1 MLSHSP
7 MFILPTLFSP
17 LLPWICYSYGNC
29 RPLWMASGPH
39 CRGLSEPFFTH
50 SLQAHRKITPVEHTS
65 SDSVLTSFTLC
76 PSYSL
81 CMSVLR
87 CTWSHTVL
95 INCKVLGVL
104 HKSKRAAE
112 LHWRHSQRCDTGR
125 RGCDEICSMRIVV
138 IRVSTPSSLI
148 FCSNRN
154 PSFFFKD
161 AWDILSHRE

>member
-1 MLSHSP
+1 

-29 RPLWMASGPH
+29 RPLWMASDPH
-39 CRGLSEPFFTH
+39 CRGLSESFFTH
-50 SLQAHRKITPVEHTS
+50 SLQAHRQITPVEHTS

-76 PSYSL
+76 PPYSL
-81 CMSVLR
+81 CMSVLI
-87 CTWSHTVL
+87 H
-95 INCKVLGVL
+95 CKVLGAL
-104 HKSKRAAE
+104 HKSKRATK
-112 LHWRHSQRCDTGR
+112 LHWRHSWRCDTGR
-125 RGCDEICSMRIVV
+125 RGCDEIYSVCIVV
-138 IRVSTPSSLI
+138 IRVSAPSSLI